1 MSPFFAIS
9 KACVQKKY
17 VPYIWAYLLPRSETL
32 PAIKVSENNA
42 WDKRPYLNMRSLVGN
57 LCEREVYKQFLTP
70 RWLVLVTV
78 CFARFTGI
86 LQRLASVKL
95 STGRP
100 ALGFI
105 VPDFVFDIRSE
116 IETLA

>member
-1 MSPFFAIS
+1 M
-9 KACVQKKY
+9 
-17 VPYIWAYLLPRSETL
+17 WGYLLPRLETL

-42 WDKRPYLNMRSLVGN
+42 WGKRSYLHMRSLVGN
-57 LCEREVYKQFLTP
+57 LFYREGVKQVLTP
-70 RWLVLVTV
+70 RWVVLVTV

-86 LQRLASVKL
+86 FQRLASVKW

-105 VPDFVFDIRSE
+105 MNSMS
-116 IETLA
+116 AQK